1 MAKNKYAYNNKDADG
16 SKTARAMAR
25 SLKVSPKHC
34 VEICS
39 AIRGMDVAKAKAY
52 LNDVIEMKKAVPFKR
67 HNRDVGHR
75 KGMKGWAAGRYPVKA
90 SKAILNVI
98 ENAEANAEYKG
109 MDVENLKIEH
119 ISSHRGM
126 VIRGARPRAF
136 GRVTPF
142 NTPTTHIQIVLVEA

>member
-1 MAKNKYAYNNKDADG
+1 MENKNTESLVKIKGEENENKE
-16 SKTARAMAR
+16 KN
-25 SLKVSPKHC
+25 SLKKKTNLDFWFGVSLPGRILMTLYSLHGLFF
-34 VEICS
+34 I
-39 AIRGMDVAKAKAY
+39 Y
-52 LNDVIEMKKAVPFKR
+52 NLVISYIIFIP
-67 HNRDVGHR
+67 
-75 KGMKGWAAGRYPVKA
+75 
-90 SKAILNVI
+90 SILNVI

>member
-1 MAKNKYAYNNKDADG
+1 MAKNKYAYNNKDADE

-67 HNRDVGHR
+67 HNRDVGH
-75 KGMKGWAAGRYPVKA
+75 
-90 SKAILNVI
+90 ILNVI